1 MTKLKYC
8 AYDNKNFA
16 FVNIANNFKNLYGS
30 KHMRVI
36 KYLVADTWRRK
47 GKELNI

>member
-16 FVNIANNFKNLYGS
+16 FVNIANNFKNLYGRQTYARY
-30 KHMRVI
+30 KIFNRR
-36 KYLVADTWRRK
+36 YVAT
-47 GKELNI
+47 

>member
-16 FVNIANNFKNLYGS
+16 FDMICFVFQNQPMEYKIFSCRY
-30 KHMRVI
+30 
-36 KYLVADTWRRK
+36 VAT
-47 GKELNI
+47 